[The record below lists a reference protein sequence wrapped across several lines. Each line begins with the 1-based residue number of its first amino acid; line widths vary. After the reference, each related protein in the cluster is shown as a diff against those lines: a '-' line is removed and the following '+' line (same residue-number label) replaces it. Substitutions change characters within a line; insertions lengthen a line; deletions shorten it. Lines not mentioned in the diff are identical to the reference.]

1 MVSGPGLQQ
10 QLDQKVREI
19 KQAVSGLSEEEAS
32 KPPAQG
38 EWSAKEVLSHLS
50 GSDST
55 EFVARLKRIL
65 DEDTPRIDV
74 TPGVSYNEKR
84 KGRSTSQLL
93 SEVESAYGEAGK
105 FLGGGGEQP
114 LSRIA
119 KVPEL
124 DGPTVGEDGTA
135 RPVPGL

>member
-55 EFVARLKRIL
+55 EVAACFKRIL
-65 DEDTPRIDV
+65 GEDTPRIDV
-74 TPGVSYNEKR
+74 TPGVSYYDHHNGASPR
-84 KGRSTSQLL
+84 QLV
-93 SEVESAYGEAGK
+93 SEVASASGY
-105 FLGGGGEQP
+105 
-114 LSRIA
+114 
-119 KVPEL
+119 
-124 DGPTVGEDGTA
+124 
-135 RPVPGL
+135 